1 MSLFAGVGLVAG
13 GAALAL
19 LVIVGI
25 ITVSMNARASR
36 EDLVV
41 SMSCVDDDSEEF
53 LRSFGGA
60 VGHHAFH
67 GNEVVLFQNGVE
79 IFPPMLEA
87 IAEAMV
93 SVHFATFIYWKGKV
107 PETFAQALSDAA
119 RRGVQVR
126 VVLDSDGAAK
136 APKPLVEGMK
146 DAGVEVEWYRRAH
159 WYDWASYN
167 HRSHRRLLVIDGT
180 VGFTGGVGIADEWSG
195 DGDSPA
201 HWRDTHARIR
211 GPAVAG
217 LQAGFVDSW
226 NNCSRELPLDSAH
239 FPELHKRGSSDV
251 IIVQSSPAQGTSA
264 AQRAYAALIAGAKK
278 TLDISNAYFLP
289 SPPFVEMLLAA
300 HKRGVRVRVLMP
312 GPYHDEP
319 AVRRAS
325 RRTWSPLLTA
335 GIELYEH
342 QKTMMHSKVIIVD
355 ELVTCVGSINFDPR
369 SFSLNAECAA
379 VTHDVTIAEQALA
392 AFESDLPNSR
402 RVTVADLKRL
412 SMTDRALDA
421 LCYSVRAQL

>member
-1 MSLFAGVGLVAG
+1 VSLLAGVGLVAG
-13 GAALAL
+13 GIL
-19 LVIVGI
+19 LSLLLIVAFV
-25 ITVSMNARASR
+25 TVSMNARASR
-36 EDLVV
+36 EDVVV
-41 SMSCVDDDSEEF
+41 SISCVEDDSEEF

-60 VGHHAFH
+60 VGHHAFT
-67 GNEVVLFQNGVE
+67 GNEVALFQNGAE

-87 IAEAMV
+87 IAKARV
-93 SVHFATFIYWKGKV
+93 SVHFVTFIYWNGKV
-107 PETFAQALSDAA
+107 PETFAGALSAAA
-119 RRGVQVR
+119 RRGVHVR

-136 APKPLVEGMK
+136 APKPLVKGMEE
-146 DAGVEVEWYRRAH
+146 AGVEVEWYRRAH
-159 WYDWASYN
+159 WYDWESYN
-167 HRSHRRLLVIDGT
+167 HRSHRRLLIVDGE

-195 DGDSPA
+195 DGDSPT

-217 LQAGFVDSW
+217 LQAAFVDSW
-226 NNCSRELPLDSAH
+226 NNCSRELPLDAAH
-239 FPELHKRGSSDV
+239 FPEQHKCGDSDV

-264 AQRAYAALIAGAKK
+264 AQRAYAAMIAGAKK

-289 SPPFVEMLLAA
+289 SSPFVDMLLAA

-325 RRTWSPLLTA
+325 RRTWPPLLKA

-342 QKTMMHSKVIIVD
+342 QKTMMHAKVIVVD

-369 SFSLNAECAA
+369 SFSLNAECAV
-379 VTHDVTIAEQALA
+379 VTHDVAIAKQALE
-392 AFESDLPNSR
+392 AFEADLPNAK
-402 RVTVADLKRL
+402 RVTATDLKQL
-412 SMTDRALDA
+412 SMKDRALDA